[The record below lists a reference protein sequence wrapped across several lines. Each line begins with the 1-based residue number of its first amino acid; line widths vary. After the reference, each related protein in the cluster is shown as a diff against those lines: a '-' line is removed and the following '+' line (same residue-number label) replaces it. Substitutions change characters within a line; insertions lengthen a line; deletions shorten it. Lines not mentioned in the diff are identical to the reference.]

1 MKKTRSAGAALGA
14 SAAAPPAA
22 NPSPQ
27 RLPRPPACSA
37 SPRSASAPRL
47 QSAPPPSRRDPLLPS
62 RPHRDASGAEE
73 WGEDREREREEG
85 KGGREREIQMWER
98 DSEGGALGPH
108 VTVIKKNRPLTPKL
122 TVECKIIIGFPA
134 KMRRRQLMASF
145 PSHVGMCKLQ
155 EEDAEKDR
163 WACRLPFWHCATTIV
178 LHLKRTGGINGFSKA
193 ASQVIIGIEI
203 PKPCCPVSSL
213 TLFAS
218 NKKRLLYFT
227 VLEANNFFLQKYLTK
242 IDQTTISS

>member
-1 MKKTRSAGAALGA
+1 MGLAGRPKQSSGHRWLCGYT
-14 SAAAPPAA
+14 SGPRKHSWQQRFSSEDAAAADGQLPFACAA
-22 NPSPQ
+22 TRGGS
-27 RLPRPPACSA
+27 
-37 SPRSASAPRL
+37 
-47 QSAPPPSRRDPLLPS
+47 
-62 RPHRDASGAEE
+62 
-73 WGEDREREREEG
+73 G
-85 KGGREREIQMWER
+85 KGSV
-98 DSEGGALGPH
+98 D
-108 VTVIKKNRPLTPKL
+108 
-122 TVECKIIIGFPA
+122 
-134 KMRRRQLMASF
+134 
-145 PSHVGMCKLQ
+145 
-155 EEDAEKDR
+155 
-163 WACRLPFWHCATTIV
+163 LPFWHCATTIV